1 MPKRRKEFVD
11 DLLTRYE
18 EAIVTCTFLSIN
30 FHMVYYKFRINICSS
45 VLATI
50 PKGNPQKKK
59 KKRKGKKRKHVPR
72 HFLALRKTNPYKIGR
87 NLSIKGRDLAKD
99 VFVSSTYRRE
109 EIVSFLEIGFCVF
122 MEVTL

>member
-1 MPKRRKEFVD
+1 MKKIKKEKEKTFMPKRRKEFVD

-30 FHMVYYKFRINICSS
+30 FQMAYYKFRTNICSS

-59 KKRKGKKRKHVPR
+59 RKEKKMEKE
-72 HFLALRKTNPYKIGR
+72 KTCPTSLFGFKENKSLQDR
-87 NLSIKGRDLAKD
+87 AK
-99 VFVSSTYRRE
+99 S
-109 EIVSFLEIGFCVF
+109 
-122 MEVTL
+122 